1 MLVLLV
7 LVMLVLGIKLIL
19 HVDSQVTEVER
30 VGVGT
35 SFEYIAAVW
44 VRLCTKWDK
53 LYHRP
58 KVRFWVNDKLD
69 LILGTIVDT
78 FFRQI
83 IY

>member
-7 LVMLVLGIKLIL
+7 LVMLVRLGIKLIL

-53 LYHRP
+53 L
-58 KVRFWVNDKLD
+58 
-69 LILGTIVDT
+69 
-78 FFRQI
+78 
-83 IY
+83 